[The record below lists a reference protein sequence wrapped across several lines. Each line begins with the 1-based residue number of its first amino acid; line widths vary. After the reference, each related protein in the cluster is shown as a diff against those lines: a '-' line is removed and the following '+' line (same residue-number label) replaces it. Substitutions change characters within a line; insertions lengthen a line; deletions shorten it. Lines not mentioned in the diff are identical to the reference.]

1 MKAACHISKKELV
14 SFGTCIGKFTHSGK
28 FRLHVTALPILSPFA
43 KNKIW
48 LKPSAEQQ
56 FLYGNHVLKAGL
68 GRITESTEKNQGVLV
83 YSMSDIPLG
92 FGVTAKSTSDC
103 RRADPSAM
111 VCLHQA
117 DVGEYLRDEQG
128 II

>member
-1 MKAACHISKKELV
+1 MKAAAHVALKQLV
-14 SFGTCIGKFTHSGK
+14 SFGTCLGRFTKTGK
-28 FRLHVTALPILSPFA
+28 FRLQVTALPVISSFA

-56 FLYGNHVLKAGL
+56 FLYGNHVVKAGL
-68 GRITESTEKNQGVLV
+68 ARITEGTEKNQGVIV

-92 FGVTAKSTSDC
+92 FGVTAKSTTDC
-103 RRADPSAM
+103 RRADPRAM
-111 VCLHQA
+111 VCIHQA
-117 DVGEYLRDEQG
+117 DVGQYLREEDR